1 MKSSPKL
8 LIFDVNET
16 LLDMTPLKKSINSA
30 LKNDYGFDIWFPS
43 LLQYSLVETCIGTY
57 HDFSKIAAAT
67 FKMTAMKFELNFT
80 EEEIQEILSPIS
92 NLKPHPEVLEALS
105 LLKQNNFKM
114 IALTNGKPEVAEEQ
128 LKHAEIDHFFEEVV
142 SVDVVK
148 KYKPHP
154 DTYNYV
160 LKKYGI
166 VANDAM
172 MIAAHGWDIAGAQ
185 QAGLQTAFISRPG
198 KFKYPL
204 AAKPTFEGSNILE
217 VAKSLL
223 SS

>member
-43 LLQYSLVETCIGTY
+43 LLQYSLVETSIGTY

-160 LKKYGI
+160 LKKYEI

-172 MIAAHGWDIAGAQ
+172 MIAAHGWDVAGAQ
-185 QAGLQTAFISRPG
+185 QAGLQTAFIGRPG